1 MKIKLFTLLL
11 VFTSISFQAQ
21 IKTPQPSPTT
31 KVEQKVGLTDVT
43 LEYSRPSMRGRTIY
57 GDLVPFNKKWR
68 TGANANTKISFS
80 TDVIIDGKDLKK
92 GTYAMYTIPNKDS
105 WEIIFY
111 SDAKNWGLPKE
122 WDDSKIA
129 LKTSVKTTS
138 LGFKMETFTMSL
150 NDLADGDSAML
161 FIMWE
166 STEVGIKIY
175 VPTESIAMKSIEK
188 VMAGPSAN
196 DYFGAASY
204 YRKSGK
210 DLNQALTWIDKAVKL
225 NPDAYWMSRQ
235 KSLIQADLGDKKG
248 AIATAKKSLEVAE
261 KAGNADYVKM
271 NKESIAKW
279 SK

>member
-1 MKIKLFTLLL
+1 MKIKLFTLML
-11 VFTSISFQAQ
+11 VLTSISFQAQ
-21 IKTPQPSPTT
+21 IKTPQPSPTA

-105 WEIIFY
+105 WKIIFY
-111 SDAKNWGLPKE
+111 SDAKNWGLPQE

-129 LKTSVKTTS
+129 LKTSVKTTP
-138 LGFKMETFTMSL
+138 LGFKMETFTMAL

-161 FIMWE
+161 YIMWE
-166 STEVGIKIY
+166 STEVGIKIN

-204 YRKSGK
+204 YKKSGK
-210 DLNQALTWIDKAVKL
+210 DLNQALTWIDKAVKM

-271 NKESIAKW
+271 NKESIAEW

>member
-11 VFTSISFQAQ
+11 VFSSISFQAQ

-111 SDAKNWGLPKE
+111 SDAKNWGLPQE

-138 LGFKMETFTMSL
+138 LGFKMETFTMAFG
-150 NDLADGDSAML
+150 DLADLKSAML
-161 FIMWE
+161 YIMWE
-166 STEVGIKIY
+166 STEVGIKID
-175 VPTESIAMKSIEK
+175 VPTESIAMKSIEQI
-188 VMAGPSAN
+188 MAGPSAN

-210 DLNQALTWIDKAVKL
+210 DLNQALTWIDKAVKM

-248 AIATAKKSLEVAE
+248 AIATAKISLEVAE
-261 KAGNADYVKM
+261 KAKNADYVKM
-271 NKESIAKW
+271 NKESIAEW

>member
-1 MKIKLFTLLL
+1 MKIKLFTLML
-11 VFTSISFQAQ
+11 VLTSISFQAQ
-21 IKTPQPSPTT
+21 IKTPQPSPTA

-43 LEYSRPSMRGRTIY
+43 LEYSRPSMRGRAIY

-105 WEIIFY
+105 WKIIFY
-111 SDAKNWGLPKE
+111 SDAKNWGLPQE

-129 LKTSVKTTS
+129 LKTSVKTTP
-138 LGFKMETFTMSL
+138 LGFKMETFTMAL

-161 FIMWE
+161 YIMWE
-166 STEVGIKIY
+166 STEVGIKIN

-204 YRKSGK
+204 YKKSGK
-210 DLNQALTWIDKAVKL
+210 DLNQALTWIDKAVKM

-271 NKESIAKW
+271 NKESIAEW

>member
-11 VFTSISFQAQ
+11 VFSSISFQAQ

-111 SDAKNWGLPKE
+111 SDAKNWGLPQE
-122 WDDSKIA
+122 WDDSKIV

-138 LGFKMETFTMSL
+138 LGFKMETFTMAFG
-150 NDLADGDSAML
+150 DLADLKSAML
-161 FIMWE
+161 YIMWE
-166 STEVGIKIY
+166 STEVGIKID
-175 VPTESIAMKSIEK
+175 VPTESIAMKSIEQI
-188 VMAGPSAN
+188 MAGPSAN

-210 DLNQALTWIDKAVKL
+210 DLNQALTWIDKAVKM

-248 AIATAKKSLEVAE
+248 AIATAKISLEVAE
-261 KAGNADYVKM
+261 KAKNADYVKM
-271 NKESIAKW
+271 NKESIAEW